1 MLKNQAFTETAT
13 EDGYS
18 TDDEIAYIDELGT
31 CLFLNPETRLHKLRA
46 KALRAALKRI
56 AAEEK
61 HTAWARARGLIQ
73 TQSLRTKA
81 GWLRAYIDASALRKQ
96 WGSIDREE
104 VLHYATE
111 LLEEQLRR
119 PGAPIQEGR

>member
-31 CLFLNPETRLHKLRA
+31 CL
-46 KALRAALKRI
+46 
-56 AAEEK
+56 AEEK

-81 GWLRAYIDASALRKQ
+81 GWLRAYIDAAALRKQ

-104 VLHYATE
+104 VLDYATE
-111 LLEEQLRR
+111 LLEEQRRR